1 MTSAAALHHN
11 PAPDLVGV
19 IRCKA
24 CGRYSLT
31 EDETCTFCERP
42 LEGPW
47 AIVDISST
55 VHRIVDAAP
64 GFAPACAEPGGKAV
78 FEEGGQISAM
88 DVLRAGPMDL
98 LEQNRN
104 WQVLICGPPGT
115 GKTYTGIRIAEML
128 DRNFTADKIVF
139 DTLDLIET
147 LESCKAREFI
157 IYDEAEAFSS
167 RQSQRSENIVLSKII
182 AMMRFTQMNIIYC
195 LPHMKMIDI
204 NARRVILNYLHTIPF
219 NRRRCP
225 LWMRNKS
232 GVFWYDIR
240 MPRIPMPGNDMEPSF
255 TYPWVKGEQVSK
267 VWFLKADPTILEE
280 YERAKGRLWNKTLKS
295 AKETII
301 RLRAKELDGGS
312 GGGSRGGRRGGQV
325 PGQVPDERM
334 RDEQLSAR
342 CIDSILGR

>member
-31 EDETCTFCERP
+31 EDEQCFFCKRP

-55 VHRIVDAAP
+55 KHRIVDAAP
-64 GFAPACAEPGGKAV
+64 GFAPACAEPGGRAV
-78 FEEGGQISAM
+78 FEEGGKISAM
-88 DVLRAGPMDL
+88 DVLQAGPMDL

-128 DRNFTADKIVF
+128 DPKFTADKIVF

-255 TYPWVKGEQVSK
+255 VYPWVKGEQVSK

-301 RLRAKELDGGS
+301 RLRARDLESVSGGS
-312 GGGSRGGRRGGQV
+312 GRGSRHGGQA
-325 PGQVPDERM
+325 PYGGPERRNEEM
-334 RDEQLSAR
+334 SAR
-342 CIDSILGR
+342 CIDSILGG